1 MIWTTWRQHRAEL
14 LITTIVLGLLTA
26 ALMVTGVQM
35 ADAFRSLG
43 VGPCLDPAN
52 TNPNCGQI
60 IENFRDQFGWLA
72 SASGWLNLAPLF
84 AGFLIGA
91 PLVAREMEQ
100 RTHLLAWTQEVSR
113 RRWLTTK
120 LVCVIGG
127 ALLASAILT
136 AVMMWWRAPLDQ
148 LNGRLAPGAF
158 DFEGGVPLA
167 YMLFA
172 LALAIAAGTLIRRVI
187 PAMVATIAGFLAVR
201 LPIENWARPYLYQT
215 PVTLNVSPLSANGP
229 TRADWELDFGFVDHA
244 GRAVS
249 GSQVFSTCASQQAG
263 AESKLNFF
271 QCAQAHGWLTSYIYQ
286 PADRLPRFQLTESLI
301 YIALA
306 ALLIGL
312 TYWWVQRRIR

>member
-14 LITTIVLGLLTA
+14 LLTAIVLGLLTA
-26 ALMVTGVQM
+26 VLIVTGAQM
-35 ADAFRSLG
+35 ASAYQSLG

-52 TNPNCGQI
+52 SNPNCGQI
-60 IENFRDQFGWLA
+60 IGNFRDQFGWLD

-148 LNGRLAPGAF
+148 LDGRMAPGAF
-158 DFEGGVPLA
+158 DFEGAVPLA

-172 LALAIAAGTLIRRVI
+172 LALAVAAGTLIRRVI

-201 LPIENWARPYLYQT
+201 LPIEGWARPYLYQA
-215 PVTLNVSPLSANGP
+215 PVTLNVSPLAAGGP
-229 TRADWELDFGFVDHA
+229 TRGDWELSLGFVDHA
-244 GRAVS
+244 GHAL
-249 GSQVFSTCASQQAG
+249 GNAQVFAACAPPGSAVN
-263 AESKLNFF
+263 KINVF
-271 QCAQAHGWLTSYIYQ
+271 QCVQAHGWLTSYVYQ
-286 PADRLPRFQLTESLI
+286 PAGRLLRFQITESLI
-301 YIALA
+301 FVALA
-306 ALLIGL
+306 ALLLGL
-312 TYWWVQRRIR
+312 TYWGVQRRIR